1 MINNSHDDNSTV
13 KPATP
18 PQQPKPKMT
27 FGGRI
32 RAYFI
37 AGILLVAPLTITLY
51 AATFF
56 ITSID
61 KWVAGTLP
69 ESYNPNTYLPFSIPG
84 LGLLLVFIALVII
97 GFFAANVLGK
107 FFIRFSE
114 YVLDRVPVVR
124 TVYGSTKQ
132 IMETVLAS
140 QSEAFREVALIEY
153 PRRGVWSIG
162 FITGTTS
169 GEVQRVT
176 KEKMINIFV
185 PTTPNPTSGYLLF
198 VPENDIHRL
207 NMSVEEGIK
216 MVVSGGIVTPPDKSK
231 VEDTNML

>member
-1 MINNSHDDNSTV
+1 MDDDTTEIHSST
-13 KPATP
+13 
-18 PQQPKPKMT
+18 PKPQSKLT
-27 FGGRI
+27 LGARI
-32 RAYFI
+32 RGYFI

-56 ITSID
+56 VTTVD
-61 KWVAGTLP
+61 KWVAGALP
-69 ESYNPNTYLPFSIPG
+69 ESYNPNTYLPVSIPG
-84 LGLLLVFIALVII
+84 FGLLIVFIALVII

-114 YVLDRVPVVR
+114 YLLDRVPVVR
-124 TVYGSTKQ
+124 TLYGSTKQ

-153 PRRGVWSIG
+153 PRKGVWSIG

-198 VPENDIHRL
+198 VPEKDIHRL

-231 VEDTNML
+231 LEDKNTL